1 MTTITYTIPA
11 TPQAPKTSPALD
23 KACHGALNTAEM
35 NKTAQ
40 KCTTVGVPKARTS
53 SMLAAASASAIS
65 AITTN
70 SQAGQRS
77 GRGADDH
84 IETFPG
90 RQRLCHEHSILI
102 GDDCS
107 VFQL

>member
-11 TPQAPKTSPALD
+11 TPQAPNTSPALD

-53 SMLAAASASAIS
+53 SMLAAASASEIS
-65 AITTN
+65 AITANCKPVNAPAEEPTITYKLYHG
-70 SQAGQRS
+70 AS
-77 GRGADDH
+77 GSAM
-84 IETFPG
+84 
-90 RQRLCHEHSILI
+90 SIQI
-102 GDDCS
+102 
-107 VFQL
+107 